1 MFLLKASSVAFC
13 PLTGSQLLAINL
25 QMDVPVSELF
35 WSVAA
40 AFLLRLFLFVFCQ
53 PIKCFCEKKSD
64 PSSSFSSSWVSLL
77 VSIGASFGSS
87 VFSLLCPSL
96 HP

>member
-25 QMDVPVSELF
+25 QMDVPVSKLF
-35 WSVAA
+35 WSVA
-40 AFLLRLFLFVFCQ
+40 AFLLRLFLFVFQ
-53 PIKCFCEKKSD
+53 SNVSVKKSD